1 MILINVIPEVS
12 NPNCLQI
19 TLAVMESHKS
29 SETVPQ
35 TPLRQTSKRPSD
47 GIDPFA
53 RRMNPSGEHSPIIDK
68 EEERKIELSLHL
80 CVFSLCLSVSL
91 SFNLSLS
98 LFYASH
104 FVSGIG
110 HQHLQHEHNLHLE
123 SEYIQWD
130 CSQCLDN

>member
-1 MILINVIPEVS
+1 MILIHFIPEVS

-53 RRMNPSGEHSPIIDK
+53 RRRCPSGEHSPIINK
-68 EEERKIELSLHL
+68 E
-80 CVFSLCLSVSL
+80 
-91 SFNLSLS
+91 
-98 LFYASH
+98 
-104 FVSGIG
+104 
-110 HQHLQHEHNLHLE
+110 
-123 SEYIQWD
+123 
-130 CSQCLDN
+130 